1 MKKTCALGVLLIV
14 GATAAVDIQR
24 TTGAVEAGH
33 TTAGVE
39 AGQSQRP
46 MSPAGSS
53 ATQIGGDH
61 FDGRQGYVGGKWIEI
76 TYGRP
81 ITRGRDLFGP
91 DDFAEFLNDGAPVWR
106 AGANVSTRL
115 FTELPLEIQG
125 TRLSPGEYTVFIE
138 LTRDEW
144 TLIVSSL
151 QAQTQG
157 FDEND
162 PDSVYGAY
170 GYTPDRDLIRV
181 PMQIDTLPYSHDQ
194 LHWELLDITP
204 TGGRLAIF
212 WTDQMASVPFR
223 VSD

>member
-1 MKKTCALGVLLIV
+1 MKRTLALGILTIV
-14 GATAAVDIQR
+14 AATVPID
-24 TTGAVEAGH
+24 
-33 TTAGVE
+33 
-39 AGQSQRP
+39 GQQSRRP

-81 ITRGRDLFGP
+81 ITRGRDPFNP

-115 FTELPLEIQG
+115 FNELPLELGG
-125 TRLSPGEYTVFIE
+125 TRLAPGEYTVFIE
-138 LTRDEW
+138 LSRHDW
-144 TLIVSSL
+144 TFIVSTL

-162 PDSVYGAY
+162 PHSVYGAY
-170 GYTPDRDLIRV
+170 GYTPDRDLVRM
-181 PMQIDTLPYSHDQ
+181 PMQLETLPNSHDQ
-194 LHWELLDITP
+194 LHWEFLDVTP
-204 TGGRLAIF
+204 TGGRLALF
-212 WTDQMASVPFR
+212 WADQMASVAFSVPE
-223 VSD
+223 